1 MYLLRL
7 AFKNLLRA
15 KRRALL
21 SSAAIVVGV
30 FYLIVG
36 QSFIAG
42 VDEGVIYGVVH
53 GTTSHVTIRP
63 ANYPTE
69 GMDHPVDELVEIT
82 PELRAWLDEHTAAWT
97 ARTMFVGTVT
107 SDKESL
113 RIRVIG
119 YDPQTDPEV
128 FSHATWTE
136 TDPLPRGADAGVMLT
151 SGTAGL
157 LGVEK
162 GDSIV
167 IEARTHKGAVNAI
180 SAPIAAVSR
189 TGNFMFDNAAVFM
202 PEALVKSFLRTEHP
216 THVSMRLS
224 NRDNSSDVKTELA
237 ALGGGAW
244 GLIDWWDESKDLV
257 EIGQIRRNA
266 LNVLVGMMMLMAAMA
281 IANTILMAAHERTRE
296 IGTLRAMGMSK
307 NGVLGLFLAEGS
319 LLGLVAGSVGAA
331 GGTALTWYLSRN
343 PIDLN
348 AMEGQAETI
357 GNDVAY
363 SAFIYVAF
371 SVSIVMMPLLI
382 SILVALLASVYPA
395 RLASNME
402 PADAVRAE

>member
-1 MYLLRL
+1 
-7 AFKNLLRA
+7 
-15 KRRALL
+15 
-21 SSAAIVVGV
+21 
-30 FYLIVG
+30 
-36 QSFIAG
+36 
-42 VDEGVIYGVVH
+42 
-53 GTTSHVTIRP
+53 
-63 ANYPTE
+63 
-69 GMDHPVDELVEIT
+69 
-82 PELRAWLDEHTAAWT
+82 
-97 ARTMFVGTVT
+97 
-107 SDKESL
+107 
-113 RIRVIG
+113 
-119 YDPQTDPEV
+119 
-128 FSHATWTE
+128 
-136 TDPLPRGADAGVMLT
+136 
-151 SGTAGL
+151 
-157 LGVEK
+157 
-162 GDSIV
+162 
-167 IEARTHKGAVNAI
+167 
-180 SAPIAAVSR
+180 
-189 TGNFMFDNAAVFM
+189 
-202 PEALVKSFLRTEHP
+202 
-216 THVSMRLS
+216 
-224 NRDNSSDVKTELA
+224 
-237 ALGGGAW
+237 
-244 GLIDWWDESKDLV
+244 
-257 EIGQIRRNA
+257 
-266 LNVLVGMMMLMAAMA
+266 MMMLMAAMA